1 MNEKSNL
8 YVRYIYPDL
17 TDKLDF
23 QYYLVSMLPLDRR
36 EMGYMDQVSQHI
48 FGFDIHNRIGSLDLE
63 HIRVCIQLWYL
74 DLGSI
79 HSCSDKLD
87 FPMDLGCKLYLGH
100 MGKDCKD
107 SLALGVVFY
116 ISYTEL

>member
-1 MNEKSNL
+1 MFLKKPNI
-8 YVRYIYPDL
+8 YFRYIYLDL

-23 QYYLVSMLPLDRR
+23 QYYLVSMLPLDRM

-74 DLGSI
+74 DWGSI

-87 FPMDLGCKLYLGH
+87 FLMDLGCKLYQGH
-100 MGKDCKD
+100 MGRDCKD
-107 SLALGVVFY
+107 SLALDVVFY
-116 ISYTEL
+116 ISYT